1 MGRRTG
7 MGKTMGENINGTC
20 DLWLG
25 YTSKRTRRDLIRAL
39 RLVAPHAALSFLGSA
54 KELRDAFLDE
64 EPGTVGAMVGLSER
78 GVSDVNLAAAI
89 ARDGRAA
96 QVALVSRGASGSLR
110 SRAARAGVTQVIDI
124 QDASLPSYG
133 PSQGLGQ
140 STEVTREK
148 SEQVEDRTRRQGR
161 GRQPRRKPK
170 ALAAASSPA
179 GKHAQGS
186 VRVTADAGV
195 PVADTSAVGSASVDD
210 VQNAEGRAA
219 CEDDLATHD
228 DTSPLITFVSGRGGV
243 GKTTL
248 VATCAV
254 RAASWGMSVA
264 VVDLDLS
271 CGNLFSCFGA
281 SHGVDLTRLAQEGM
295 TAERMGRSSIRLAK
309 NVLLWGPCERPED
322 AEVFMP
328 HVGELLDYLQSRF
341 GLVLVDSSTTFNEA
355 VARAAQAADRL
366 VLVSGQEA
374 GALASLARTSAL
386 AVRLGVARTRIVRVE
401 SSANLRVT
409 PPALLG
415 RAEIG
420 LEGARLFRV
429 ADGGDDVRDLIGSGA
444 VASLALEEG
453 EFSDSTGLFLAQLLS
468 ELGRLPDSDAAR
480 QDLQVKVGRKRFSL
494 FGLRKEA

>member
-1 MGRRTG
+1 M
-7 MGKTMGENINGTC
+7 MGENVGGTC
-20 DLWLG
+20 ELWLG
-25 YTSKRTRRDLIRAL
+25 YTSRRTRRDLMRAL
-39 RLVAPHAALSFLGSA
+39 RLVAPSAALSFMGSA

-64 EPGTVGAMVGLSER
+64 EPGTVGAVVGLSER

-89 ARDGRAA
+89 VRDGRAA
-96 QVALVSRGASGSLR
+96 QVALVSKGASGSLR
-110 SRAARAGVTQVIDI
+110 SRAARAGITQVIDM
-124 QDASLPSYG
+124 QDVPFPSRG
-133 PSQGLGQ
+133 PSQGLGP
-140 STEVTREK
+140 STGVARERSARAEVRAGRRE
-148 SEQVEDRTRRQGR
+148 G
-161 GRQPRRKPK
+161 GRQPRREPK

-179 GKHAQGS
+179 GKHAQRSTRATGDVEAPS
-186 VRVTADAGV
+186 ADA
-195 PVADTSAVGSASVDD
+195 PAVGGASVDELPD
-210 VQNAEGRAA
+210 ARGRDAG
-219 CEDDLATHD
+219 EDEHATHGD
-228 DTSPLITFVSGRGGV
+228 ASPLITFVSGRGGV

-248 VATCAV
+248 VSTCAV

-295 TAERMGRSSIRLAK
+295 TAERMGRASIRLAK

-328 HVGELLDYLQSRF
+328 HVGELLGYLRSRF

-374 GALASLARTSAL
+374 GALASLARTGAL

-401 SSANLRVT
+401 SSANLKVT

-420 LEGARLFRV
+420 LEGARLFRI
-429 ADGGDDVRDLIGSGA
+429 ADGGDDVRDLMGSGA

-453 EFSDSTGLFLAQLLS
+453 EFGDSAGAFLAQVLS

-480 QDLQVKVGRKRFSL
+480 QDLQAKLGRKRFSL

>member
-1 MGRRTG
+1 
-7 MGKTMGENINGTC
+7 MGEMMDENASGTC

-39 RLVAPHAALSFLGSA
+39 RLVAPRAALSFMGSA

-64 EPGTVGAMVGLSER
+64 EPGTVGAVVGLSEW

-96 QVALVSRGASGSLR
+96 QVALVSRSASGSLR

-124 QDASLPSYG
+124 QDAPLPSHG
-133 PSQGLGQ
+133 PSQGLGP
-140 STEVTREK
+140 STGVAREK
-148 SEQVEDRTRRQGR
+148 SAQSEDRTHRQGR
-161 GRQPRRKPK
+161 GRQPRREPK

-179 GKHAQGS
+179 GKHAQGLTL
-186 VRVTADAGV
+186 VTGDAGAPPADA
-195 PVADTSAVGSASVDD
+195 SAVGGASVDE
-210 VQNAEGRAA
+210 VPYIERRVV
-219 CEDDLATHD
+219 CEDDRATHGD
-228 DTSPLITFVSGRGGV
+228 ASPLITFVSGRGGV

-248 VATCAV
+248 VATCAA

-295 TAERMGRSSIRLAK
+295 TAERMGRASIRLAK
-309 NVLLWGPCERPED
+309 NVLLWGPCEKPED

-328 HVGELLDYLQSRF
+328 HVGELLGYLRSRF

-409 PPALLG
+409 PPALFG

-420 LEGARLFRV
+420 LEGARLFRI

-444 VASLALEEG
+444 VVSLALEEG
-453 EFSDSTGLFLAQLLS
+453 EFGDSAGSFLAQVLS

-480 QDLQVKVGRKRFSL
+480 QDLQAKVGRKRFSF